1 MTLTVMFSTGAF
13 IILTFPASLIT
24 GYYYVEL
31 VETELGEIVLIILDD
46 LTYFNHSIINFL
58 LLMLNK
64 QIFNEFKRM
73 ILTIKKLI
81 CSN

>member
-1 MTLTVMFSTGAF
+1 MFSTGAF

-31 VETELGEIVLIILDD
+31 VETELGQIVLIILDD
-46 LTYFNHSIINFL
+46 LTYFNHSLINFL

>member
-1 MTLTVMFSTGAF
+1 MFSTGAF